1 MCGATEETT
10 EESQTKN
17 KGFTKKF
24 NDSSRKLAEA
34 LITFKA
40 YTRIHI
46 YFQGNS
52 S

>member
-24 NDSSRKLAEA
+24 NDALRKLAQA

-40 YTRIHI
+40 YT
-46 YFQGNS
+46 NS
-52 S
+52 HLFSG